1 MADMLSIL
9 IHMIADALRKL
20 WQKLTGRPVPVPVP
34 VRVRRFS
41 SPVCGDIFSRSSVNG
56 LHASVADEF
65 RLRL

>member
-1 MADMLSIL
+1 MLFIL
-9 IHMIADALRKL
+9 MQTIAAALRKL

-41 SPVCGDIFSRSSVNG
+41 SPLRGDIFSRSSVNG
-56 LHASVADEF
+56 PHTPVADEF